1 MGVITSHLPQL
12 TPLFSSPLHTAHKS
26 LPGGGWWCCWWCC
39 LIFFVCTIAPPL
51 CTPHLQSLPVLCGS
65 VLDVR
70 VFVCV
75 CVCACTSNPQSDKLH
90 THTHLSLSRSLSFSP
105 RPSLSSLYLPI
116 VLIINVGVSAH
127 SLDQFACLVWHILG
141 DGAA

>member
-1 MGVITSHLPQL
+1 MYALCYL
-12 TPLFSSPLHTAHKS
+12 WYMLFIPFAHRAQVVA
-26 LPGGGWWCCWWCC
+26 WWWWVV
-39 LIFFVCTIAPPL
+39 LLVVLFDGDVCTIAPPL
-51 CTPHLQSLPVLCGS
+51 CTPHLQLLPVLCGS